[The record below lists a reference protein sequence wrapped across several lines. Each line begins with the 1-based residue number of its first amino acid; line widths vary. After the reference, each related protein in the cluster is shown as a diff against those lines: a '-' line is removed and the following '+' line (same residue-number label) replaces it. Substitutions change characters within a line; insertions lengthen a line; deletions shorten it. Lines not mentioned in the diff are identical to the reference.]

1 METASNARRRHSRL
15 FAAAVVLA
23 ILAVLH
29 APALQA
35 QRLYRWVDAEGAV
48 HYSDTLPA
56 SAVDQ
61 GHTELNPEGLRV
73 ELVPPPPTPEERAA
87 AQALARQEA
96 EEARALE
103 RQRAR
108 DRELLAS
115 FQVAEDVLLA
125 RDGRIAAVEARAQI
139 LRDQIRLDQDALR
152 EAHAEAPAESGDA
165 EATRAQQARL
175 IEIERRIL
183 ARYAAMIELEGK
195 KDAVFAE
202 FASILAR
209 FRALKG
215 LEPDPAATAQRPA
228 PPNLAHCPDSN
239 TCLDWWERARAY
251 VRQGFGEPDPISS
264 VDLIV
269 STQTNPRER
278 LVLTL
283 ARLPDPRKQ
292 GVALYLDLYCKN
304 RLTTDTTC
312 RNPEAIAVRDGLR
325 AALL

>member
-1 METASNARRRHSRL
+1 ML
-15 FAAAVVLA
+15 AA
-23 ILAVLH
+23 LH

-48 HYSDTLPA
+48 HYSDTLPP

-61 GHTELNPEGLRV
+61 GHTQLNPEGLRV
-73 ELVPPPPTPEERAA
+73 ERVPPPPTLEERAA
-87 AQALARQEA
+87 AQALAERQA

-103 RQRAR
+103 RARER

-115 FQVAEDVLLA
+115 FQVVEDVLLA
-125 RDGRIAAVEARAQI
+125 RDGRIAAVEARVQI

-152 EAHAEAPAESGDA
+152 EAHAQPPAEANDA
-165 EATRAQQARL
+165 EATRAQLTRL

-183 ARYAAMIELEGK
+183 TRYADMIKLESE

-202 FASILAR
+202 FSEIVAR
-209 FRALKG
+209 FRAIKG
-215 LEPDPAATAQRPA
+215 LPPDPNATLQRPA
-228 PPNLAHCPDSN
+228 PPNLAHCPDSR
-239 TCLDWWERARAY
+239 TCLDWWERARAH

-264 VDLIV
+264 IDLII
-269 STQTNPRER
+269 STRTNPRER

-283 ARLPDPRKQ
+283 ARLPDPREE
-292 GVALYLDLYCKN
+292 GIALYLDLYCKS

-325 AALL
+325 EALLAGR